1 MFKQEMRNAG
11 VTEEEI
17 DYGLKFC
24 SPLGHDFFEGMT
36 NPEIKEMVKEYLE
49 TRTPESVDCIVKDM
63 NKADYEYGRAKKNIT
78 IYKSELKKIGIAGEE
93 LLTRKEAIEEGI
105 FLGLRRISG
114 IDIDWFERR
123 FDCSLKDLYRDT
135 ISKLTREGMLDPD
148 DDNIRLTRKGLLLSN
163 EVLAEL
169 I

>member
-1 MFKQEMRNAG
+1 
-11 VTEEEI
+11 
-17 DYGLKFC
+17 
-24 SPLGHDFFEGMT
+24 
-36 NPEIKEMVKEYLE
+36 
-49 TRTPESVDCIVKDM
+49 
-63 NKADYEYGRAKKNIT
+63 
-78 IYKSELKKIGIAGEE
+78 
-93 LLTRKEAIEEGI
+93 LTRKEAIEEGI